1 MTSSVTSP
9 SEAVS
14 ASSATSSVLVLVDDD
29 EAQRLCG
36 GRADGLTLLGGPG
49 SDPLVESLRLADLA
63 AMLGQGCQLPVE
75 RLADVDPDV
84 RAFRPEE
91 VQAAHGVGGETAPC
105 ERREG
110 HRVAGGRIH
119 GVDGGDA
126 GGSMIGVVHATAAV
140 EDGLGVGAQ
149 DRVGPERPDLAD
161 ELLAQRQVVGECPI
175 RLVQEGHAFVADDG
189 RGGALLAL
197 A

>member
-9 SEAVS
+9 SEASFGLLV
-14 ASSATSSVLVLVDDD
+14 APRLVLVDDD
-29 EAQRLCG
+29 EAQRLGG

-49 SDPLVESLRLADLA
+49 SDPLVEALRLADLA
-63 AMLGQGCQLPVE
+63 AVLGKGRKLAVE

-84 RAFRPEE
+84 RAFGPEE
-91 VQAAHGVGGETAPC
+91 VEAPHLVGSETATC
-105 ERREG
+105 ECREG
-110 HRVAGGRIH
+110 HRVTGGRVH

-140 EDGLGVGAQ
+140 EDGLGVGAE

-161 ELLAQRQVVGECPI
+161 ELLAQRQVVGEGPI
-175 RLVQEGHAFVADDG
+175 RLVQEGDAFVADDG
-189 RGGALLAL
+189 RGGALLTL